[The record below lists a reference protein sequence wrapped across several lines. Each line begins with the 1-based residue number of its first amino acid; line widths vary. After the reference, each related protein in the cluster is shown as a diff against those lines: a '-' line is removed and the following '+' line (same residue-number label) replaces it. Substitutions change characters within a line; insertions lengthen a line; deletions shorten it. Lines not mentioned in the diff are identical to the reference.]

1 MPEPLPHPVVTFGI
15 PLKALSFQSCNS
27 VMELQ
32 STLHAS
38 NKSVYIIGGGSN
50 ILPVGYLN
58 ADLIRP
64 NLQGIRYEDVG
75 DHVLVTVG
83 AGVVWHDLVLDT
95 LQMGYSGLENLSLI
109 PGSVGAAPIQN
120 IGAYGVELQ
129 ERVEDVEVLDIQS
142 QSVLIL
148 SNQEC
153 EFGYRDSIF
162 KNELKG
168 RVIVTH
174 VTLRL
179 DKVPKLELSY
189 GALREEFEKLTGSP
203 TAQDVSDIVIK
214 IRQSKL
220 PDPKKIGNAG
230 SFFKNPVVYA
240 ETHSILMQKFPEL
253 VSYQQE
259 GGYKLAAGWLV
270 DQCGLKGYRRGN
282 AGVHDMQALVIVNHG
297 GARGDEI
304 LSVAATVQNEVL
316 NKFGVTLCPEV
327 QIIGDKE
334 SIQRSGLQI

>member
-1 MPEPLPHPVVTFGI
+1 MLEPLPHPVVTFGI
-15 PLKALSFQSCNS
+15 PLKALSMQSCNS

-32 STLHAS
+32 AS
-38 NKSVYIIGGGSN
+38 LQATSKPPYIIGGGSN

-58 ADLIRP
+58 SDLIRP
-64 NLQGIRYEDVG
+64 DLQGIRYEDDG

-83 AGVVWHDLVLDT
+83 AGVKWHDLVLDS

-142 QSVLIL
+142 RSVLIL

-153 EFGYRDSIF
+153 EFAYRDSIF

-168 RVIVTH
+168 KVIVTH

-179 DKVPKLELSY
+179 DKEPRLELSY
-189 GALREEFEKLTGSP
+189 GALRAEIEKLTDSP
-203 TAQDVSDIVIK
+203 TAQDVSDTVIK

-220 PDPKKIGNAG
+220 PDPKVIGNAG

-240 ETHSILMQKFPEL
+240 ETHSKLMQKFPEL
-253 VSYQQE
+253 VSYQHE
-259 GGYKLAAGWLV
+259 DGFKLAAAWLV
-270 DQCGLKGYRRGN
+270 DQCGLKGFRRGN
-282 AGVHDMQALVIVNHG
+282 AGVHDKQALVIVNHG

-304 LSVAATVQNEVL
+304 LSVAATVQNEVF
-316 NKFGVTLCPEV
+316 NKFGVTLRPEV

-334 SIQRSGLQI
+334 LIHRSGLQI